1 MADLILKTANRVEV
15 AESVIQDTR
24 VAAEAIVAGA
34 PVRDDGNGKFT
45 NANATNATEAAVYGI
60 ATRSVPAGM
69 PVTAIRKGVMDGWAN
84 LPAHGA
90 AVYLSD
96 TDGRLADAAG
106 TVSVRIG
113 TVIPG
118 NANTAG
124 AAADKLLFVDL

>member
-1 MADLILKTANRVEV
+1 MADLILTKPNRVEV
-15 AESVIQDTR
+15 VEAIIQDTR

-34 PVRDDGNGKFT
+34 PVRDDGSGKFT
-45 NANATNATEAAVYGI
+45 NANATSATEAAVYGI
-60 ATRSVPAGM
+60 ATKTVPAGM
-69 PVTAIRKGVMDGWAN
+69 PVTAIRKGVIDGWSN

-106 TVSVRIG
+106 TVSTMVG
-113 TVIPG
+113 VVIPG
-118 NANTAG
+118 NANTLG